1 MGMQHFQRPEE
12 RVGVLGTGVSE
23 VMSHHADA
31 RTKPKPS
38 ARRASALNC
47 WAISPPQ
54 KKKIKIKK
62 NIFSTK

>member
-1 MGMQHFQRPEE
+1 MSGCFASSMGMQHFQRPEE

-47 WAISPPQ
+47 
-54 KKKIKIKK
+54 
-62 NIFSTK
+62 